1 MMTNDDLFDELLE
14 ALEEMIDAKDEMWEE
29 EQNCNY
35 RWRDKIKEEKYAPA
49 RKEFKRQFDE
59 YMDSR
64 IRSYMERHSYK
75 IGKTI
80 YK

>member
-1 MMTNDDLFDELLE
+1 MTNDELFDELLE

-35 RWRDKIKEEKYAPA
+35 RWRDKIKEEKYKPA
-49 RKEFKRQFDE
+49 RAEFRRYLDSYFDT
-59 YMDSR
+59 R

-75 IGKTI
+75 IGRTI